1 MSPGPAGALTELR
14 ERLAP
19 LWPLHSFVATNP
31 LMGRTSEQFEAAL
44 RSAIN
49 DPLLG
54 GSPGGDSQSAETT
67 AADRILT
74 KWLSQYCTADQVAWE
89 PPFPMDDF
97 LSFARGYAHA
107 DPAVADPAPFV
118 GAESA
123 AEVLDTTFEGTTDD
137 DPAHLLAAQLQA
149 IPGWAGY
156 VVALADDPTRSPGIT
171 LAQVCAVRL
180 LLAAAIDEPLR
191 GLDESVPSEESVGM
205 DRLEAAE
212 SAFRARLHEA
222 VASPTSSQTAPTA
235 ALCFC
240 IDTRSEPIRRALEDQ
255 GPYTTYGAPGFFGLP
270 LSRNSATHGPQ
281 LACPP
286 LFEDLG
292 RITDAPQKVAGTSRG
307 WLRHLRE
314 VLHRLETGIM
324 TAYTTV
330 EARGWVDAVWLT
342 TRTIRPTWPAEG
354 LTSPPGDGAEDLE
367 MRPETA
373 IEHIAQLFDQI
384 GLDVTIPVIGFIG
397 HESRSRNN
405 PHSSALDCGA
415 CGGHSGVANARALAA
430 LCNDPAIR
438 AELAAR
444 GVCIPDDTIF
454 VAGRH
459 ETTTDTVELV
469 EGAPDGRSLTAV
481 QTALASAGQSVA
493 QSRAGSV
500 THARRRA
507 SDLAQPRPE
516 WGLARN
522 GGMVVGPRRF
532 TAGTDLD
539 GRTFLQSYDHRRDPD
554 GDVLAS
560 LLAGPVRVAHWI
572 NTQYLFST
580 LLPHT
585 LGAGSKLYHNPL
597 AAVGVRMA
605 GFGDLRRGLPR
616 QSTHLPTGEA
626 YHAPVRLQVL
636 VIAPSETVTAALG
649 ATPTIAGLHERGW
662 LRIGVVDPAT
672 PGEVAPP
679 QLPTEFTSAGIGT

>member
-1 MSPGPAGALTELR
+1 MSPRAAGALTGLR
-14 ERLAP
+14 DRLAP

-31 LMGRTSEQFEAAL
+31 LNGRTSEQFEVAL
-44 RSAIN
+44 RSAID

-54 GSPGGDSQSAETT
+54 GSPGGDSTPTEAT
-67 AADRILT
+67 AADRILI
-74 KWLSQYCTADQVAWE
+74 KWLSQYCTADQVTWQ

-97 LSFARGYAHA
+97 LTFARAYAQA
-107 DPAVADPAPFV
+107 DPAVVDPAPFDG
-118 GAESA
+118 GASA
-123 AEVLDTTFEGTTDD
+123 AEVLETAFMRAPAD
-137 DPAHLLAAQLQA
+137 DPADLLAAQLQA

-156 VVALADDPTRSPGIT
+156 VMALADDPTRSPGIS

-180 LLAAAIDEPLR
+180 LLAAAVGEPLR
-191 GLDESVPSEESVGM
+191 SLEDPVASESSVGI

-212 SAFRARLHEA
+212 SALRERLHAA
-222 VASPTSSQTAPTA
+222 VASPVSSQNAPTA

-255 GPYTTYGAPGFFGLP
+255 GPYRTYGAPGFFGLP

-292 RITDAPQKVAGTSRG
+292 RITDAPQAATGTSHR
-307 WLRHLRE
+307 WLSHLTD
-314 VLHRLETGIM
+314 VLHGLETGIV
-324 TAYTTV
+324 TAYSTV
-330 EARGWVDAVWLT
+330 EARGWVDALWLT
-342 TRTIRPTWPAEG
+342 ACTVHPAWG
-354 LTSPPGDGAEDLE
+354 ADSLRSRRDGGVGNLE
-367 MRPETA
+367 MDQDAA
-373 IEHIAQLFDQI
+373 IEHIAQLFDQV

-405 PHSSALDCGA
+405 PHGSALDCGA
-415 CGGHSGVANARALAA
+415 CGGHSGVANAQALAT

-438 AELAAR
+438 AGLAAR
-444 GVCIPDDTIF
+444 GVTIPDDTIF

-469 EGAPDGRSLTAV
+469 GGAPDGRPLTAIR
-481 QTALASAGQSVA
+481 TALARAGRTVA
-493 QSRAGSV
+493 RSRAGSV
-500 THARRRA
+500 THARGRA
-507 SDLAQPRPE
+507 GDLAQPRPE

-522 GGMVVGPRRF
+522 GGMIVGPRRF
-532 TAGTDLD
+532 TAGADLG

-580 LLPHT
+580 LLPDT

-636 VIAPSETVTAALG
+636 VIAPPETVAAAL
-649 ATPTIAGLHERGW
+649 ADTPAVAGLHARGW
-662 LRIGVVDPAT
+662 LQIGVVDPAT
-672 PGEVAPP
+672 PGEVMPP
-679 QLPTEFTSAGIGT
+679 QLPAEVRPAGIGT

>member
-1 MSPGPAGALTELR
+1 VSSRAAGALTALR

-31 LMGRTSEQFEAAL
+31 LMGRTSEHFEAAL
-44 RSAIN
+44 RTAID

-54 GSPGGDSQSAETT
+54 ASPDGGSQPTEAT
-67 AADRILT
+67 AADRILI

-123 AEVLDTTFEGTTDD
+123 AEVLETTIEGTTGD
-137 DPAHLLAAQLQA
+137 DPADVLAAQLQA

-156 VVALADDPTRSPGIT
+156 VMALADDPTRSPGIT

-180 LLAAAIDEPLR
+180 LLAAALDEPLR
-191 GLDESVPSEESVGM
+191 GLDRSVPPEESVGM

-212 SAFRARLHEA
+212 SALRACLHDA
-222 VASPTSSQTAPTA
+222 VASPVPPQTAPTA

-240 IDTRSEPIRRALEDQ
+240 IDTRSEPIRRALESQ
-255 GPYTTYGAPGFFGLP
+255 GSFVTYGAPGFFGLP
-270 LSRNSATHGPQ
+270 LARCSATHGPQ

-292 RITDAPQKVAGTSRG
+292 RMTDAPQTGTRPSHG

-342 TRTIRPTWPAEG
+342 TRTIRPTWAADG
-354 LTSPPGDGAEDLE
+354 LTSLPGDGAEHLQ
-367 MRPETA
+367 MRQDVA

-384 GLDVTIPVIGFIG
+384 GLDVSIPVIGFIG

-405 PHSSALDCGA
+405 IHGSALDCGA

-430 LCNDPAIR
+430 LCNDTAVR
-438 AELAAR
+438 AGLAAR
-444 GVCIPDDTIF
+444 GVSIPDATIF

-469 EGAPDGRSLTAV
+469 GGAPDGRSLPAV
-481 QTALASAGQSVA
+481 RTALASAGRSVA

-532 TAGTDLD
+532 TAGADLD
-539 GRTFLQSYDHRRDPD
+539 GRTFLQSYEHTRDPD

-597 AAVGVRMA
+597 AAVGVRTA
-605 GFGDLRRGLPR
+605 GFGDLRRGLP
-616 QSTHLPTGEA
+616 
-626 YHAPVRLQVL
+626 
-636 VIAPSETVTAALG
+636 PS
-649 ATPTIAGLHERGW
+649 
-662 LRIGVVDPAT
+662 VDPSSNRRGLPCAGPT
-672 PGEVAPP
+672 PGTRDRPLGDGHRCTRGHAHNRGP
-679 QLPTEFTSAGIGT
+679 A